1 MLQTNFLNADMGQRT
16 PGVKI
21 GSKAFYK
28 YNKQL
33 LYDPD
38 NLYTWYRQPLHDPDI
53 PYTWYR
59 QPLHDPDNLYMIQTT
74 ST

>member
-1 MLQTNFLNADMGQRT
+1 MFHTNSLNADMGQRT
-16 PGVKI
+16 AGVKI

-38 NLYTWYRQPLHDPDI
+38 NLFT
-53 PYTWYR
+53 
-59 QPLHDPDNLYMIQTT
+59 
-74 ST
+74 

>member
-28 YNKQL
+28 NNKQL

-38 NLYTWYRQPLHDPDI
+38 NLYT
-53 PYTWYR
+53 
-59 QPLHDPDNLYMIQTT
+59 
-74 ST
+74 